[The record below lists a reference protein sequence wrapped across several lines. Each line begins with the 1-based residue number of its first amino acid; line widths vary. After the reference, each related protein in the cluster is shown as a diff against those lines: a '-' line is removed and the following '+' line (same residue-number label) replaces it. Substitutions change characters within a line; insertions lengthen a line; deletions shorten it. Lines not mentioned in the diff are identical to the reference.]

1 MTKKGLILLAGIV
14 WGVAGINVAR
24 RGVATWLS
32 LEHPGYPLLFA
43 GALATFV
50 VFGIMFFRLT
60 KKNLRRIAAFE
71 RERNPFWMFMS
82 LKSYLIMTFMI
93 SLGVV
98 LRNYT
103 STPRTFIAP
112 FYVGLGTALLL
123 AGIAYFLPDRILR
136 VRASRK

>member
-14 WGVAGINVAR
+14 WSVAGINVAR
-24 RGVATWLS
+24 MGVATWLT
-32 LEHPGYPLLFA
+32 LERSRYPLLFA

-103 STPRTFIAP
+103 ATPRTFIAP